1 MDWSKSKSI
10 FIVVF
15 LILDVFLYSLYLNRH
30 TEAQQVEKELLGNQN
45 IEARLKA
52 DNITYEAL
60 PTNIEK
66 ASYISGKVKNFEGVD
81 LKLENSQNIAV
92 DKNKLV
98 VTLRNPVE
106 IKNIEEASSYN
117 DFLKLN
123 VIEGASYTLWEI
135 DKLGKK
141 ATFFQTVNTRT
152 LYYIL
157 NGLVTVYWNDKN
169 EIVKYEQTLLEDI
182 EAYEEEKA
190 LTTPLKAIQTLY
202 NKGLILPNSAIT
214 KINLGYSTLVQ
225 FTETQVFVPTWEI
238 RVKSENEIEEEFFV
252 NAVQGGVLDLTLDA
266 TMVEEVEEAV
276 EDAITADKEIN
287 LDKEIEKGRE

>member
-30 TEAQQVEKELLGNQN
+30 TEAQQVQKEPLGEQN
-45 IEARLKA
+45 IEARLKN
-52 DNITYEAL
+52 DNITYGVL
-60 PTNIEK
+60 PTNVEK
-66 ASYISGKVKNFEGVD
+66 AAYISGKVKNFEEED
-81 LKLENSQNIAV
+81 IQLENAENILI

-98 VTLRNPVE
+98 VTLRDPVE
-106 IKNIEEASSYN
+106 IKNIDEAASYN

-123 VIEGASYTLWEI
+123 VYEGTSYTLWNI
-135 DKLGKK
+135 DKEEKT

-157 NGLVTVYWNDKN
+157 NGLVTVYWNDQN

-182 EAYEEEKA
+182 KAYEEEKV

-202 NKGLILPNSAIT
+202 NKGLLSPNSKIT
-214 KINLGYSTLVQ
+214 KVNLGYTTLVQ
-225 FTETQVFVPTWEI
+225 FTQTQVFVPTWEI
-238 RVKSENEIEEEFFV
+238 RVITENDLEEEYFV

-276 EDAITADKEIN
+276 EDAITDNDKEV
-287 LDKEIEKGRE
+287 D